1 MHARAG
7 PLIAEAAEGFSL
19 VKAKVLTRLARE
31 FLRGSFA
38 TTRDDV
44 AATPD
49 YVRHMVCAGGPQG
62 LLAGRG

>member
-19 VKAKVLTRLARE
+19 VKAKVLTKLARE

-38 TTRDDV
+38 TLRDDV
-44 AATPD
+44 AAAGD
-49 YVRHMVCAGGPQG
+49 YVRHMVG
-62 LLAGRG
+62 